1 MCCDLC
7 LRDCICISVTAA
19 VVRSEAIRRAFTTVA
34 WLSLSQAPQLN
45 KLQHRLLE
53 QITGKTVKDETK
65 STEFR
70 LEQLIEA
77 AKSKQMLLV
86 LDDLCERQD
95 L

>member
-1 MCCDLC
+1 M
-7 LRDCICISVTAA
+7 TAA
-19 VVRSEAIRRAFTTVA
+19 VVRSEGIRSSFTTVA

-77 AKSKQMLLV
+77 AKGRLMLLV

-95 L
+95 F

>member
-1 MCCDLC
+1 M
-7 LRDCICISVTAA
+7 TAV
-19 VVRSEAIRRAFTTVA
+19 VVRSEAIRSSFTTVA

-53 QITGKTVKDETK
+53 QISTGKIVKDETK